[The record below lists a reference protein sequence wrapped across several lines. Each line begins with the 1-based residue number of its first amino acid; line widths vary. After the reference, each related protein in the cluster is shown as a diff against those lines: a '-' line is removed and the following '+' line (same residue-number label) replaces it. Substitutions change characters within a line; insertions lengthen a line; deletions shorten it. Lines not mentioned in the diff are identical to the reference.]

1 VRVVKWFGAEEEL
14 ASEYD
19 REVTTSYNL
28 ARKRAR
34 LRAVF
39 VPFITFIGF
48 STLALVLWLGGRL
61 VASGSLTPGE
71 LISFLLYT
79 VTIAGALGS
88 FTGLYSD
95 IQAALGSSHRIFEL
109 LGEPAET
116 AAIDEPVQ
124 LPAATGSVRFDA
136 VDFSYEARDAAVL
149 TSIDLVADPGEIVAL
164 VGPSGAGK
172 STIVQLIPRFY
183 DVTSGTVSVDGLDVR
198 RFPVDELRSRMAAV
212 PQEVQVFSGTIAE
225 NLRVAKPEAT
235 QAELVAAAEAA
246 NAARFIEGFEDGYDT
261 VIGERGVKLSGGQRQ
276 RIAIARAVLADP
288 KVLILDEATSNLDAE
303 SEELVRDALEKLM
316 AGRTTIVI
324 AHRLSTVVGADRLIV
339 IDGGRIAA
347 EGTHQDL
354 IATDGVYSRLYAKQL
369 AV

>member
-1 VRVVKWFGAEEEL
+1 
-14 ASEYD
+14 
-19 REVTTSYNL
+19 
-28 ARKRAR
+28 
-34 LRAVF
+34 
-39 VPFITFIGF
+39 
-48 STLALVLWLGGRL
+48 
-61 VASGSLTPGE
+61 
-71 LISFLLYT
+71 
-79 VTIAGALGS
+79 
-88 FTGLYSD
+88 
-95 IQAALGSSHRIFEL
+95 
-109 LGEPAET
+109 
-116 AAIDEPVQ
+116 
-124 LPAATGSVRFDA
+124 
-136 VDFSYEARDAAVL
+136 VL
-149 TSIDLVADPGEIVAL
+149 TGIDLVADPGEIVAL